1 MHFFLSLSISSKT
14 PSSDGP
20 PFNSY
25 PIQRPLWQFVSVAWP
40 GGVTAPFYYPQLRP
54 LSLPFLEDGDVG
66 RDDFLHKGS
75 CPSVIGGQAFHFREP
90 VSWDIDDLR
99 LLSAIFVG
107 QPVGLGP
114 GLCFTN
120 TV

>member
-1 MHFFLSLSISSKT
+1 MHAWEMKFRESGVEMIDIGKRSPAFPVT
-14 PSSDGP
+14 P
-20 PFNSY
+20 
-25 PIQRPLWQFVSVAWP
+25 
-40 GGVTAPFYYPQLRP
+40 PFYYPQLRP
-54 LSLPFLEDGDVG
+54 LSLPILEDGDVG

>member
-1 MHFFLSLSISSKT
+1 MTPGRDTSLCRLT
-14 PSSDGP
+14 RRTAVYGP
-20 PFNSY
+20 V
-25 PIQRPLWQFVSVAWP
+25 RAVVWA
-40 GGVTAPFYYPQLRP
+40 FYYPQLRP

-75 CPSVIGGQAFHFREP
+75 CPSVIGGQALHFREP
-90 VSWDIDDLR
+90 VSRDIDDLR

>member
-1 MHFFLSLSISSKT
+1 MVLGFHLHL
-14 PSSDGP
+14 PSP
-20 PFNSY
+20 N
-25 PIQRPLWQFVSVAWP
+25 V
-40 GGVTAPFYYPQLRP
+40 PFYYPQLRP

-99 LLSAIFVG
+99 LLSAMFVG

-114 GLCFTN
+114 GLCFAN

>member
-1 MHFFLSLSISSKT
+1 MTEEIKT
-14 PSSDGP
+14 RQTAEETTSAVESGHRADKRHRGSGHP
-20 PFNSY
+20 PT
-25 PIQRPLWQFVSVAWP
+25 PATP
-40 GGVTAPFYYPQLRP
+40 PFYYPQLRP

-90 VSWDIDDLR
+90 VAWDIDDLR

-120 TV
+120 TA